1 MAGNRLAKSG
11 YQNVIHPGFLASYDL
26 PLLTGEGVGIGTG
39 LSAEDGAAISAYW
52 LSETA
57 SIMNH
62 AHSLINA

>member
-1 MAGNRLAKSG
+1 M
-11 YQNVIHPGFLASYDL
+11 IHPGFLASYDL

>member
-1 MAGNRLAKSG
+1 MTGNRLAKSG
-11 YQNVIHPGFLASYDL
+11 YESVIHLGFLASYDL

-52 LSETA
+52 LSETV